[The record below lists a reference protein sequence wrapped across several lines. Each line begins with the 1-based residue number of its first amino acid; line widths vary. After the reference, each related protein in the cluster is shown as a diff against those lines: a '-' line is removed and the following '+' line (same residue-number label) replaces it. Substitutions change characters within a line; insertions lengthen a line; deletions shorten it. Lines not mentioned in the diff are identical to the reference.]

1 MIFSELY
8 GAYYSAVAEILKEG
22 LTAPP
27 TEKRIGEIAR
37 EKAFGE
43 SFITIENSLK
53 KGKWKLLTEE
63 KTPIVKSVP
72 ELPLTLLQKRWLKA
86 ISLDPRIRLF
96 GEILPDFPDVEPL
109 FRQEDICVYDR
120 YADGDDYSDEN
131 YIRRFR
137 MILDAIGKGSPLKFE
152 IKTGQGRIDR
162 MTAWPE
168 CLEYSEKD
176 DKFRVITSGC
186 RFGKTIN
193 LARILSCE
201 AAEKAP
207 AFRPDGK
214 KRENKKV
221 TLLVTDERNAPD
233 RVFLHFA
240 HFEKEAE
247 KTNDGRY
254 LVTIGYDACDETE
267 ILIRVLSFGPMVKVV
282 SPESFINLI
291 KKRLNMQKSCGL

>member
-8 GAYYSAVAEILKEG
+8 GAYYSAVAAILKEG
-22 LTAPP
+22 LSAPL
-27 TEKRIGEIAR
+27 TDKKIGEIAR

-43 SFITIENSLK
+43 SFVTIEDSLK
-53 KGKWKLLTEE
+53 KGNWKLLTEE
-63 KTPIVKSVP
+63 KTPVVKSVP
-72 ELPLTLLQKRWLKA
+72 EMPLTLLQKRWLKA

-96 GEILPDFPDVEPL
+96 GEVLPDFPGVEPL

-137 MILDAIGKGSPLKFE
+137 LILDAIGKKYPLKFTL
-152 IKTGQGRIDR
+152 KTGQGRISR
-162 MTAWPE
+162 LTAQPE
-168 CLEYSEKD
+168 YLEYSEKD

-186 RFGKTIN
+186 RFGETLN

-201 AAEKAP
+201 AAVKMP
-207 AFRPDGK
+207 AFCPDRKKSGK
-214 KRENKKV
+214 RKV
-221 TLLVTDERNAPD
+221 TLLVTDERNALD
-233 RVFLHFA
+233 RALLHFA

-247 KTNDGRY
+247 KTDDGRY
-254 LVTIGYDACDETE
+254 LVTIVYDAGDETE
-267 ILIRVLSFGPMVKVV
+267 VLIRVLSFGPMVKVV
-282 SPESFINLI
+282 SPESFVNLI